1 MKCERCNF
9 DLNFV
14 YQDTIE
20 SDKILN
26 TKEYY
31 CPQCKSCLIETYNQN
46 EIVKSEWIDFNGK

>member
-14 YQDTIE
+14 YQDTIK
-20 SDKILN
+20 SDKILH

-31 CPQCKSCLIETYNQN
+31 CPQCKSYLIETYDQY